1 MLISL
6 IVAHSSNRVIGIDGQ
21 LPWHI
26 PDDLKYFKAITI
38 GKPIIMGR
46 KTFDSI
52 GKPLPGRL
60 NIIITKNIDLTIEEC
75 VVVNNLEAAITEA
88 KNYFKTQD
96 TEQEE
101 IFIIGGAQ
109 IFKQS
114 MEFVNKIY
122 ITEVHAEYAGDVF
135 FDELSDNDW
144 IEVGRDLHDSQND
157 KIPFSFVTY
166 NRK

>member
-144 IEVGRDLHDSQND
+144 IEVGRDLHDSEND
-157 KIPFSFVTY
+157 KIPFSFVIY
-166 NRK
+166 KKK

>member
-6 IVAHSSNRVIGIDGQ
+6 IVAHSSNRVIGIHGQ
-21 LPWHI
+21 LPWYI

-60 NIIITKNIDLTIEEC
+60 NIIITKNTDLIIEEC

-88 KNYFKTQD
+88 KNYLKMQD
-96 TEQEE
+96 SEQEE

-114 MEFVNKIY
+114 MQFVNKIY

-135 FDELSDNDW
+135 FGELSSNDW
-144 IEVGRDLHDSQND
+144 IEVSRDLHDSEND
-157 KIPFSFVTY
+157 KIPFSFVIY
-166 NRK
+166 KKK

>member
-60 NIIITKNIDLTIEEC
+60 NIIITKNTDLTIEEC

-144 IEVGRDLHDSQND
+144 IEVGRDLHDSEND
-157 KIPFSFVTY
+157 KIPFSFVIY
-166 NRK
+166 KKK

>member
-26 PDDLKYFKAITI
+26 PEDLKYFKAITT

-60 NIIITKNIDLTIEEC
+60 NIIITKNTDLIIEEC

-88 KNYFKTQD
+88 KNYLKMQD
-96 TEQEE
+96 SEQEE

-114 MEFVNKIY
+114 MQFVNKIY
-122 ITEVHAEYAGDVF
+122 ITEVHAEYEGDVF
-135 FDELSDNDW
+135 FGELSSNDW
-144 IEVGRDLHDSQND
+144 IEVSRDLHDSEND
-157 KIPFSFVTY
+157 KIPFSFVIY
-166 NRK
+166 KKK

>member
-6 IVAHSSNRVIGIDGQ
+6 IVAHSSNRVIGVDGQ

-88 KNYFKTQD
+88 KNYFKTQN

-144 IEVGRDLHDSQND
+144 IEVGRDLHDSEND
-157 KIPFSFVTY
+157 KIPFSFVIY
-166 NRK
+166 KKK

>member
-26 PDDLKYFKAITI
+26 PDDLKYFKAITM

-60 NIIITKNIDLTIEEC
+60 NIIITKNTDLTIEEC

-96 TEQEE
+96 TDQEE

-144 IEVGRDLHDSQND
+144 IEVGRDFHDSQND

-166 NRK
+166 NKK

>member
-26 PDDLKYFKAITI
+26 PDDLKYFKAITM

-60 NIIITKNIDLTIEEC
+60 NIIITKNTDLTIEEC
-75 VVVNNLEAAITEA
+75 VVVNNLDAAITEA

-96 TEQEE
+96 TDQEE

-114 MEFVNKIY
+114 MKFVNKIY
-122 ITEVHAEYAGDVF
+122 ITEVHADYAGDVF

-144 IEVGRDLHDSQND
+144 IEVSRDLHDSEND

-166 NRK
+166 CKK

>member
-88 KNYFKTQD
+88 KNYFKTQN

-144 IEVGRDLHDSQND
+144 IEVGRDLHDSEND
-157 KIPFSFVTY
+157 KIPFSFVIY
-166 NRK
+166 KKK

>member
-60 NIIITKNIDLTIEEC
+60 NIIITKNTDLTIEEC

-88 KNYFKTQD
+88 KNYFKTQN

-144 IEVGRDLHDSQND
+144 IEVGRDLHDSEND
-157 KIPFSFVTY
+157 KIPFSFVIY
-166 NRK
+166 KKK

>member
-26 PDDLKYFKAITI
+26 PDDLKYFKAITM

-60 NIIITKNIDLTIEEC
+60 NIIITKNTDLTIEEC

-96 TEQEE
+96 TDQEE

-166 NRK
+166 NKK

>member
-26 PDDLKYFKAITI
+26 PDDLKYFKSITM

-60 NIIITKNIDLTIEEC
+60 NIIITKNTDLTIEEC

-96 TEQEE
+96 TDQEE

-114 MEFVNKIY
+114 MEFANKIY

-144 IEVGRDLHDSQND
+144 IEVSRDLHDSEND

-166 NRK
+166 CKK

>member
-60 NIIITKNIDLTIEEC
+60 NIIITKNTDLIIEEC

-88 KNYFKTQD
+88 KNYLKMQD
-96 TEQEE
+96 SQQEE

-114 MEFVNKIY
+114 MQFVNKIY

-135 FDELSDNDW
+135 FGELSSNDW
-144 IEVGRDLHDSQND
+144 IEVSRDLHDSEND
-157 KIPFSFVTY
+157 KIPFSFVIY
-166 NRK
+166 KKK

>member
-60 NIIITKNIDLTIEEC
+60 NIIITKNTDLIIEEC

-88 KNYFKTQD
+88 KNYLKMQD
-96 TEQEE
+96 SEQEE

-114 MEFVNKIY
+114 MQFVNKIY

-135 FDELSDNDW
+135 FGELSSNDW
-144 IEVGRDLHDSQND
+144 IEVSRDLHDSEND
-157 KIPFSFVTY
+157 KIPFSFVIY
-166 NRK
+166 KKK

>member
-26 PDDLKYFKAITI
+26 PDDLKYFKAITL

-60 NIIITKNIDLTIEEC
+60 NIIITKNTDLTIEEC

-96 TEQEE
+96 TDQEE

-114 MEFVNKIY
+114 MEFANKIY

-144 IEVGRDLHDSQND
+144 IEVSRDLHDSEND

-166 NRK
+166 SKK

>member
-26 PDDLKYFKAITI
+26 PEDLKYFKAITM

-60 NIIITKNIDLTIEEC
+60 NIIITKNTDLTIEEC

-96 TEQEE
+96 TDQEE

-109 IFKQS
+109 I
-114 MEFVNKIY
+114 
-122 ITEVHAEYAGDVF
+122 
-135 FDELSDNDW
+135 LS
-144 IEVGRDLHDSQND
+144 
-157 KIPFSFVTY
+157 
-166 NRK
+166 NRWNL

>member
-26 PDDLKYFKAITI
+26 PDDLKYFKAITM

-60 NIIITKNIDLTIEEC
+60 NIIITRNTDLTIEEC

-96 TEQEE
+96 TDQEE

-109 IFKQS
+109 IFEQS

-122 ITEVHAEYAGDVF
+122 ITEVHADYAGDVF

-144 IEVGRDLHDSQND
+144 IEVSRDLHDSEND

-166 NRK
+166 CKK

>member
-1 MLISL
+1 MVISL

-60 NIIITKNIDLTIEEC
+60 NIIITKNTDLIIEEC

-88 KNYFKTQD
+88 KNYLKMQD
-96 TEQEE
+96 SEQEE

-114 MEFVNKIY
+114 MQFVNKIY

-135 FDELSDNDW
+135 FGELSSNDW
-144 IEVGRDLHDSQND
+144 IEVSRDLHDSEND
-157 KIPFSFVTY
+157 KIPFSFVIY
-166 NRK
+166 KKK